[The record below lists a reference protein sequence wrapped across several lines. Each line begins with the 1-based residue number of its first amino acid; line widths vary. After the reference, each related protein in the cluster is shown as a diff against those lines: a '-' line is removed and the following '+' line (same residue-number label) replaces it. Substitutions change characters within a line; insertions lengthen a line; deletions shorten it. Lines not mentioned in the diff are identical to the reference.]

1 MAKIIRSLVLSAA
14 LCAPAAAQS
23 QPVQQPQPRQPARS
37 EESLFLDLQ
46 KTGLDSMNDLE
57 EKKKFLETV
66 RLEKAKIQDTMLED
80 IYDNAFDYYRHGKYE
95 DARDLAAKILSIDPN
110 FKDAQMLLDA
120 SNQLRGSPR
129 PAMSE
134 KAMIEDR
141 FKDALSYYNEGR
153 IVEAHDKIEE
163 VVKLA
168 PNNIKA
174 KYWLSRMNEDLNDYY
189 FQRGMAAYKQN
200 DLKGALDNLYSA
212 LLIKP
217 RDGRTVEW
225 VSRVENELRQQKAN
239 DRLKEALGF
248 YAQGNLTQAYAGLQR
263 ALEVQPGDSKAAKLL
278 AEVKQE
284 IENGFLDSGRKLYG
298 QRKYT
303 DAIAEWDKAKP
314 YADDMSYIDKL
325 IKRAN
330 QQMKLEAAAKKRR
343 AGEAARRAKEEAD
356 RRAAEEAAKEKA
368 AEEAKQ
374 TGMAMQQQAEEQKPA
389 AVTQEDKIAARQHY
403 LNGLKYF
410 QNSNYD
416 KARDEW
422 TIAKQLDPSNP
433 DVQAG
438 LKRIEQILAGGQ

>member
-1 MAKIIRSLVLSAA
+1 MANIIPLLVLFAA
-14 LCAPAAAQS
+14 PCSPAAAQ
-23 QPVQQPQPRQPARS
+23 QPPPQAPRS
-37 EESLFLDLQ
+37 EESLFLDLR
-46 KTGLDSMNDLE
+46 KTGLDSMSDVE

-66 RLEKAKIQDTMLED
+66 KLEKAKIQDAMLED
-80 IYDNAFDYYRHGKYE
+80 IYENAFDYYRSGKYE
-95 DARDLAAKILSIDPN
+95 DAKDLATKILSIDPN

-120 SNQLRGSPR
+120 SNQLRGSAR

-134 KAMIEDR
+134 RLMIEDR

-153 IVEAHDKIEE
+153 IIEAHDKMEE
-163 VVKLA
+163 VVKLS

-189 FQRGMAAYKQN
+189 FQRGMDAYKQN
-200 DLKGALDNLYSA
+200 NLKSALDNLYSA

-225 VSRVENELRQQKAN
+225 VSRIEDELRQQKAN
-239 DRLKEALGF
+239 DRLKEALEF

-278 AEVKQE
+278 AEVRQE
-284 IENGFLDSGRKLYG
+284 IENGFVDSGRKLYG

-314 YADDMSYIDKL
+314 YADDMPYIDRL

-330 QQMKLEAAAKKRR
+330 QQMKLEAAEKKRR
-343 AGEAARRAKEEAD
+343 AEEAARRAKEEAD
-356 RRAAEEAAKEKA
+356 RRAAEEAAREKA

-374 TGMAMQQQAEEQKPA
+374 SGMALQQQAEEQKPA
-389 AVTQEDKIAARQHY
+389 AVTQEDKVAARQHY
-403 LNGLKYF
+403 LNGLKFF
-410 QNSNYD
+410 QDSSYD

>member
-1 MAKIIRSLVLSAA
+1 MANIIRSLVLSAA

-23 QPVQQPQPRQPARS
+23 QPAPQPQPQQPARS

-80 IYDNAFDYYRHGKYE
+80 IYENAFDYYRHGKYE
-95 DARDLAAKILSIDPN
+95 DAKDLAAKILSIDPN

-153 IVEAHDKIEE
+153 IVEAHDKMEE

-189 FQRGMAAYKQN
+189 FQRGMDAYKQN

-225 VSRVENELRQQKAN
+225 VSRVENELRQQRAN
-239 DRLKEALGF
+239 DRLKEALEF
-248 YAQGNLTQAYAGLQR
+248 YAQGNLAQAYSGLQR

-343 AGEAARRAKEEAD
+343 AEEAARRAKEEAD